1 MLSAMEQKIRTKSL
15 TVRVPNDLWKSVKI
29 KCVEEDTN
37 IQHVVADFLSAWVE
51 GRAKVRRSRGRRD

>member
-1 MLSAMEQKIRTKSL
+1 MEQKTRTKSL

-29 KCVEEDTN
+29 KCVQEDTN

-51 GRAKVRRSRGRRD
+51 GRAELGRPVGSRD